1 MLDLADAGE
10 LCVIKRDFPVGE
22 RPHHFLQDKVPL
34 LKKILATPED
44 HGVLKAMIKGMP
56 PSEVAY
62 LIHYLDAPSRQ
73 IFIRLLKHDFDPEI
87 VLFLEQDLRSD
98 LIALLSGA
106 EVVSIL
112 NVLES
117 DDALTL
123 LASLESS
130 QKAVVLSAMSEP
142 QRKRFVDGL
151 AYPESSAGRLMQ
163 QEMVTFSQDWTLQE
177 SLDYVAGLD
186 HVPHT
191 LYEAFV
197 VNSDAHPVGVVP
209 LVQLIRGPRKSQVLD
224 IMATDFRTIPAQ
236 WDQEEVALTFRLYDL
251 MSAPVVDGAGRLIGV
266 ITADDV
272 IDVIERK
279 ATEDLLHMGRIHSSD
294 FYRSAI
300 KTSLARIHWLI
311 ITLLNTLLT
320 SMVINEFQETLQN
333 QVALTVLMPV
343 AAAMGGNSGIQAS
356 TIVIRALATKEL
368 TSVNM
373 WRSFFKEVRVSLLNG
388 AVFGLTLAL
397 VGYFWFDD
405 YRFSIILGGAVL
417 FNMIW
422 AGAAGT
428 TIPVMISHFGYDPAL
443 SAGPLLTTTTD
454 VIGYV
459 LFLGLAKLFIG

>member
-1 MLDLADAGE
+1 M
-10 LCVIKRDFPVGE
+10 IKQDFTIEE

-34 LKKILATPED
+34 LKKILAIPED
-44 HGVLKAMIKGMP
+44 HGALHAMIQGMP

-73 IFIRLLKHDFDPEI
+73 VFIRLLKTDFDPEI
-87 VLFLEQDLRSD
+87 FLFLEADLRAD
-98 LIALLSGA
+98 LISLLSGS

-117 DDALTL
+117 DDALSL
-123 LASLESS
+123 LASLESEH
-130 QKAVVLSAMSEP
+130 KNIVLSAMSED
-142 QRKRFVDGL
+142 QRKQFVEGL

-163 QEMVTFSQDWTLQE
+163 QEVLVFSQDWTLEQ
-177 SLDYVAGLD
+177 SLAHIGELGNVR
-186 HVPHT
+186 HT

-197 VNSDAHPVGVVP
+197 VNADQHPVGVVP
-209 LVQLIRGPRKSQVLD
+209 LIQLIRGPKNEVVSN
-224 IMATDFRTIPAQ
+224 IMDKNFRTIPAQ

-251 MSAPVVDGAGRLIGV
+251 MSAPVVDGSGCLMGV

-279 ATEDLLHMGRIHSSD
+279 ATEDLLHMGRIHGSD

-300 KTSLARIHWLI
+300 KTSLARIHWLV

-320 SMVINEFQETLQN
+320 AVVVHEFQETLKN

-368 TSVNM
+368 SRVNM
-373 WRSFFKEVRVSLLNG
+373 WRSFFKEVRVALMNG
-388 AVFGLTLAL
+388 TVFGVVLAL
-397 VGYFWFDD
+397 VGYIWFDD
-405 YRFSIILGGAVL
+405 LKVSIILGSAVL
-417 FNMIW
+417 FNMVW
-422 AGAAGT
+422 AGVAGSAM
-428 TIPVMISHFGYDPAL
+428 PVMISHFGYDPAL

>member
-1 MLDLADAGE
+1 M
-10 LCVIKRDFPVGE
+10 KRDFTVEE

-34 LKKILATPED
+34 LKKILAIPED
-44 HGVLKAMIKGMP
+44 HGALHAMIQGMP

-62 LIHYLDAPSRQ
+62 LIHYLDAPNRQ
-73 IFIRLLKHDFDPEI
+73 IFIRLLKNDFDPEI
-87 VLFLEQDLRSD
+87 FLFLEQDLRAD
-98 LIALLSGA
+98 LIALLSGS

-117 DDALTL
+117 DDALSL
-123 LASLESS
+123 LASLESH
-130 QKAVVLSAMSEP
+130 QKYLVLSAMSEN
-142 QRKRFVDGL
+142 QRKRFVEGL

-163 QEMVTFSQDWTLQE
+163 QEVLAFSHDWTLEQ
-177 SLDYVAGLD
+177 SLGYVAGLET
-186 HVPHT
+186 VQHT
-191 LYEAFV
+191 IYEAFV
-197 VNSDAHPVGVVP
+197 VDGDYHPIGVVP
-209 LVQLIRGPRKSQVLD
+209 LVQLIRGPKNALVSDVMSQDL
-224 IMATDFRTIPAQ
+224 RTIPAQ
-236 WDQEEVALTFRLYDL
+236 WNQEEVALTFRLYDL
-251 MSAPVVDGAGRLIGV
+251 MSAPVVDASGRLMGV

-279 ATEDLLHMGRIHSSD
+279 ATEDLLHMGRIHGSD

-300 KTSLARIHWLI
+300 RTSLSRIHWLI

-320 SMVINEFQETLQN
+320 SLVINEFQETLKN

-368 TSVNM
+368 SSVNM
-373 WRSFFKEVRVSLLNG
+373 WRSFFKEVRVALLNG
-388 AVFGLTLAL
+388 VVFGLLLAI
-397 VGYFWFDD
+397 VGFFWFDD
-405 YRFSIILGGAVL
+405 ARFSLVLGGAVL

-428 TIPVMISHFGYDPAL
+428 IMPIMISRFGYDPAL

-454 VIGYV
+454 VIGYI
-459 LFLGLAKLFIG
+459 LFLGLAKLLIG

>member
-1 MLDLADAGE
+1 M
-10 LCVIKRDFPVGE
+10 ITRDVNMGDHT
-22 RPHHFLQDKVPL
+22 HHFLQDKVPV
-34 LKKILATPED
+34 LKKLLALPED
-44 HGVLKAMIKGMP
+44 HGALSAMIHGMS

-62 LIHYLDAPSRQ
+62 LIHYLDAPNRQ
-73 IFIRLLKHDFDPEI
+73 IFIRWLKNDFDPEI
-87 VLFLEQDLRSD
+87 FLFLEQDLRAD
-98 LIALLSGA
+98 LIALLSGS

-117 DDALTL
+117 DDALSL
-123 LASLESS
+123 LASLETH
-130 QKAVVLSAMSEP
+130 QKYVVLSAMSEI
-142 QRKRFVDGL
+142 QRKHFVEGL

-163 QEMVTFSQDWTLQE
+163 KEVLVFSSYWTLAE
-177 SLDYVAGLD
+177 SLEYVAKLES
-186 HVPHT
+186 VQNT

-197 VNSDAHPVGVVP
+197 VDNAYHPVGVVP
-209 LVQLIRGPRKSQVLD
+209 LVQLIRGAKTALVSD
-224 IMATDFRTIPAQ
+224 IMDKDLRTIPAQ
-236 WDQEEVALTFRLYDL
+236 WSQEEVALTFRLYDL
-251 MSAPVVDGAGRLIGV
+251 MSAPVVDGSGALMGV

-279 ATEDLLHMGRIHSSD
+279 ATEDLLHMGRIHGSD
-294 FYRSAI
+294 FYRSALR
-300 KTSLARIHWLI
+300 TSLSRIHWLI

-320 SMVINEFQETLQN
+320 SIVINEFQSTLKK

-343 AAAMGGNSGIQAS
+343 AAAMGGNAGIQAS

-368 TSVNM
+368 SNVNM

-388 AVFGLTLAL
+388 MVFGLVLAI

-405 YRFSIILGGAVL
+405 VRFSIVLGGAVL

-428 TIPVMISHFGYDPAL
+428 VLPIMISHFGYDPAL